1 MSRYDDFRTE
11 GKSACRALPTP
22 KSLAICL
29 SALLSPQT
37 ASVIDRLNREVT
49 DILKDPTFIDKLAAT
64 GATPMTTTPTELK
77 TFVAAEVDKWV
88 KVARESGAQAD

>member
-1 MSRYDDFRTE
+1 
-11 GKSACRALPTP
+11 
-22 KSLAICL
+22 
-29 SALLSPQT
+29 
-37 ASVIDRLNREVT
+37 VT